1 MKNCKTCNQT
11 KPLTEFYT
19 HRKDCRDC
27 VSQHYHANKGPL
39 KGYPTYEPKALPTE
53 RTCRICHQTL
63 AMSEFYVSKPSTG
76 RKSPKIE
83 TVCKPCTR
91 LHYQANR
98 DTILARARAKA
109 PPPKPK
115 LPVMTAEQT
124 RARVAA
130 YKKRKRAQDPLFR
143 LRSNVGTAIANA
155 LSAQGHV
162 KRKSTVEILG
172 CSFDQLRQHLESQF
186 LPHMTWHNRQLWHI
200 DHIIPV
206 AFAQSESE
214 LLQLNHYSNLRPIW
228 RMDNLTKSDSITACA
243 IRHPLYKQILE
254 NRISG

>member
-1 MKNCKTCNQT
+1 MKNCKTCNQI
-11 KPLTEFYT
+11 KPLTEFYKN
-19 HRKDCRDC
+19 RSDCKAC
-27 VSQHYHANKGPL
+27 ISQQYHAAKGTL
-39 KGYPTYEPKALPTE
+39 KGHRTYEPKPLPKE
-53 RTCRICHQTL
+53 RTCRVCNNTL
-63 AMSEFYVSKPSTG
+63 PISEFYVSKPASG

-98 DTILARARAKA
+98 ETILARARAKA
-109 PPPKPK
+109 PPHKPKP
-115 LPVMTAEQT
+115 PVMTQEQT

-130 YKKRKRAQDPLFR
+130 YKKRKRAEDPLFR

-162 KRKSTVEILG
+162 KRKSTVEIIG
-172 CSFDQLRQHLESQF
+172 CSFAQLRSHLESQF
-186 LPHMTWHNRQLWHI
+186 PPGMTWHNRSLWHI

-243 IRHPLYKQILE
+243 IHHPIYKTIME
-254 NRISG
+254 NRIPG